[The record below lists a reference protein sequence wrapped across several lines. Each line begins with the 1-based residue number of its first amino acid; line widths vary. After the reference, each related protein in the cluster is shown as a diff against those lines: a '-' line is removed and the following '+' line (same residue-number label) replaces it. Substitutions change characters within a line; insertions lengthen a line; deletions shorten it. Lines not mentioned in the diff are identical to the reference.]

1 MNNND
6 DNNSDD
12 RCVTRSSAFRIGMGM
27 TGILSFLTVAN
38 HLLGTPPDDALQ
50 HRRLALRNDY
60 KTVVARVPQPL
71 RGQYDETLKDDA
83 ATMSFADA
91 VNLEKF
97 NFINSRLAG
106 KPGVMNIDGKMG
118 DLPLEYSLRDV
129 IDSDIMA
136 DELHPV
142 VKEQADH
149 MLLAKHIKAKQ
160 GCSSAGADVL
170 DSGGWCLTPNTG
182 KKATSIIGYN
192 GNEIVIP
199 NNHIVASPRIVGEL
213 LTFIEDERITSINDF
228 GAGVGQYKSEILQK
242 LPNFNWNAYDGAGN
256 VEEYT
261 KGFLKWF
268 DLTLPLELPKAD
280 WVISLEVG
288 EHVPNEFEGMLI
300 RNLHHHNC
308 KGIILSWGTLG
319 QGGHSHI
326 NNHSNDYIIS
336 VFNELGYIK
345 DVDMKARLRNPEG
358 NYRWFTG
365 SVMVFRRS
373 VASSSLGC
381 SH

>member
-1 MNNND
+1 
-6 DNNSDD
+6 
-12 RCVTRSSAFRIGMGM
+12 M

-336 VFNELGYIK
+336 VFNELGYIE
-345 DVDMKARLRNPEG
+345 DVDMKARLRNSKD